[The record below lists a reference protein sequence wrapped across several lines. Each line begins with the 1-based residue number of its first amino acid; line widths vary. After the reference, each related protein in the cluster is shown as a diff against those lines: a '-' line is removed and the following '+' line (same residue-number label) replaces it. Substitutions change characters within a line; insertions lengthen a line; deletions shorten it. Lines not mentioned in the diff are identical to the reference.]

1 MPDNKNAI
9 EKTITEFI
17 VQNSHS
23 DTSSMQNTTLL
34 FKEGV
39 FDSMGFVLMVDFIE
53 EKFSISI
60 DNDDFTEENFE
71 SISAITEYVYKK
83 SNVKAVI

>member
-34 FKEGV
+34 FKEGI
-39 FDSMGFVLMVDFIE
+39 FDSMGFV
-53 EKFSISI
+53 
-60 DNDDFTEENFE
+60 
-71 SISAITEYVYKK
+71 
-83 SNVKAVI
+83 